1 MTAEVAVL
9 NKDAVA
15 LAADSAVTIRFT
27 DRYGRSREKVYKTD
41 KVFTLSKYAPV
52 GIMVYA
58 DATFLGVPW
67 STIIKMYREHLN
79 DKRFDTLHDYADHFL
94 EFVTTLMNE
103 KDEKNFFIQFLS
115 QVLFSIVAEINREVE
130 ENIAKSA
137 EGTISKDEVIQI
149 IDEQIQEFY
158 QKSLQNKK
166 SIWDEETLTA
176 LDVGGYYSKEI
187 EESINIAF
195 AELPLTEEIRENLRK
210 LAIQVF
216 VKDILWLSG
225 VGPLMASGVVIA
237 GFGESDI
244 YPCLYDFFLQ
254 GIINGR
260 MRIVTENTAQI
271 CNTSNSIIK
280 TFAQHEAVNAFV
292 EGVDPGYQELIRG
305 WLQATFE
312 ESYPTL
318 VGDILEAEGL
328 DFELIGRVLKDV
340 RTEGQIMLDA
350 FNEKRTEYSRT
361 RLVDPMLMAVS
372 VLSKDELAEIA
383 ESLVNLTS
391 IRRRVSLDT
400 ETVGGPIDVAVIS
413 KGDGFIWI
421 RRKHYFD
428 PKLNHHFFR
437 NYFNSDHGV
446 IHLQQEES

>member
-15 LAADSAVTIRFT
+15 LAADSAVTIRFA

-52 GIMVYA
+52 GVMVYA

-79 DKRFDTLHDYADHFL
+79 DQRFDTLHDYADHFL
-94 EFVTTLMNE
+94 EFVTTLVNE
-103 KDEKNFFIQFLS
+103 KDEKNFFVKFLS
-115 QVLFSIVAEINREVE
+115 QILLSIVNEINREVE
-130 ENIAKSA
+130 ETTAKSM
-137 EGTISKDEVIQI
+137 EGTISKDEVIDI
-149 IDEQIQEFY
+149 IDKQIHEFY
-158 QKSLQNKK
+158 KKSLQKK
-166 SIWDEETLTA
+166 SIWDEEILKTLD
-176 LDVGGYYSKEI
+176 LEGYYSKEI
-187 EESINIAF
+187 KESINIAF
-195 AELPLTEEIRENLRK
+195 AELPLTEGIRENLRRI
-210 LAIQVF
+210 AIQVF
-216 VKDILWLSG
+216 AKDILWSSE
-225 VGPLMASGVVIA
+225 VGPSMASGIVIA

-254 GIINGR
+254 GIVNGR
-260 MRIVTENTAQI
+260 MRIVTKNTAQI
-271 CNTSNSIIK
+271 CNTSSSIIK

-312 ESYPTL
+312 ENYPTL
-318 VGDILEAEGL
+318 LEETLEAEGL
-328 DFELIGRVLKDV
+328 DPELIKRVLKDV
-340 RTEGQIMLDA
+340 RTEGQIMLNT

-391 IRRRVSLDT
+391 IRRRVSLDA

-421 RRKHYFD
+421 RRKHYFN

-437 NYFNSDHGV
+437 NYFNSDQGV